1 MSNGAG
7 AKRQRKKEARRAKI
21 EEEIRLYKARRRKRL
36 MVNLSILAV
45 VVGGIGF
52 MVFQAQNPDDK
63 AEPDASATKDACK
76 NDEPKKGNTDTGTN
90 PPEMSIDKAK
100 TYVAVVETSCGTL
113 EIELDDETSPNTVNS
128 FVALAKQGF
137 YNGLKFHRIVED
149 FAIQGGDPKGDGT
162 GGTNYKTVD
171 PPPAEF
177 KYVKGVVAMAKAG
190 NEPAGTAGSQFFIVP
205 GEGAGTLPA
214 EYAVLGKVV
223 SGEETVA
230 KLNGVETTD
239 AGRGEK
245 SSPTK
250 PVFIVK
256 ITIRES

>member
-1 MSNGAG
+1 MSNGPG

-21 EEEIRLYKARRRKRL
+21 EEEIRLYKARRRKRML
-36 MVNLSILAV
+36 VNLSILTV
-45 VVGGIGF
+45 VLGGTAFLI
-52 MVFQAQNPDDK
+52 FQAQNPDDK
-63 AEPDASATKDACK
+63 AEPDAAAAKGACSS
-76 NDEPKKGNTDTGTN
+76 DEPKKGNTETGTN

-100 TYVAVVETSCGTL
+100 TYIAVVETSCGTL

-128 FVALAKQGF
+128 FVVLAKQGF
-137 YNGLKFHRIVED
+137 YDGLTFHRIAEE

-162 GGTNYKTVD
+162 GGPNYKTVD
-171 PPPAEF
+171 TPPAGF

-205 GEGAGTLPA
+205 GDGAATLPA
-214 EYAVLGKVV
+214 DYAVLGKVI

-230 KLNGVETTD
+230 KLNAVETVD
-239 AGRGEK
+239 GGRGEK

-250 PVFIVK
+250 PVYIVK
-256 ITIRES
+256 ITIKES